1 MSAPS
6 NRVAPWEDLILRV
19 IAIYKL
25 LHGFFFT
32 AVGVGFLRLRHH
44 DVVDLLNK
52 YVVPWI
58 NDNIVPYVQEK
69 QFGDKMGD
77 WLIQKAS
84 LIIPHLTVLAWVAFF
99 YAALFFAEGVGLFMR
114 KIWAEYLVV
123 IVTGSLL
130 PFEIYEIFH
139 KETWWKL
146 VAFACNLLIV
156 FYLIHRIKLDA
167 RRRQQARDNLTPP
180 PPASKEDT
188 AVVTDVRR

>member
-1 MSAPS
+1 MSTP
-6 NRVAPWEDLILRV
+6 RTRIAPWEDFVLRF

-32 AVGVGFLRLRHH
+32 AVGFGFLRLRHH
-44 DVVDLLNK
+44 DVLDLLNK
-52 YVVPWI
+52 YVVPWV

-69 QFGDKMGD
+69 QFGDRAAD

-99 YAALFFAEGVGLFMR
+99 YAALFFAEGIGLFLR
-114 KIWAEYLVV
+114 KVWAEYLVV

-139 KETWWKL
+139 KEAWWKL
-146 VAFACNLLIV
+146 VVFAGNVLIV
-156 FYLIHRIKLDA
+156 LYLVHRLRLEA
-167 RRRQQARDNLTPP
+167 LNRGQATSQPTAP
-180 PPASKEDT
+180 QSAAKE
-188 AVVTDVRR
+188 AAPVVTDVRR